1 MTTELKPA
9 GKTMAHKAIFF
20 HDARVREN
28 RLAPL
33 LHLVL
38 EDRRQGV
45 VVFGEDMPLM
55 AYDFIGDVLTT
66 RPIGDL
72 FSTASGDL
80 SGAITAYNTQAGE
93 RTRIAEIRFLR

>member
-1 MTTELKPA
+1 MTTVLKPA
-9 GKTMAHKAIFF
+9 GKLMAHKSILF

-45 VVFGEDMPLM
+45 VVFGEDMPIM
-55 AYDFIGDVLTT
+55 AYDFHGDILMT
-66 RPIGDL
+66 RPVGEL
-72 FSTASGDL
+72 FATASGDL

-93 RTRIAEIRFLR
+93 RTRIAEIRFLA